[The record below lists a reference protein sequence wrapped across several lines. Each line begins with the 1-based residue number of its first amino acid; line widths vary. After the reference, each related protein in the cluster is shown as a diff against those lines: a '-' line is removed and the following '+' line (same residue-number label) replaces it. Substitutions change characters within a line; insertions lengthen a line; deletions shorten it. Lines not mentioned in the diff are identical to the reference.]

1 MLFIDMYIMKNF
13 KNIRNLINEF
23 VERGNNWGSGG
34 DDGNPDQHMRQL
46 MREMRKH
53 PFKHTTSDRHEIQ
66 WNDSAEAMRHI
77 AHHLAKHDNAY
88 GENAVHHGEDSPE
101 AMYHSDAGD
110 KHSAI
115 YESLRNHIQ
124 NHPKIHPTLRSYAK
138 PLFDVTSDVSD
149 LLWAESNPNWM
160 VSWSKGLRDNNHHH
174 LHDIHQDFKNT
185 PDMGYFLHKDEME

>member
-1 MLFIDMYIMKNF
+1 MYTMKNF

-23 VERGNNWGSGG
+23 VEKGNNRGSGG
-34 DDGNPDQHMRQL
+34 DDGNPDQYMLQL
-46 MREMRKH
+46 MREMRKL
-53 PFKHTTSDRHEIQ
+53 PFNTETSDKHEIQ

-115 YESLRNHIQ
+115 YESLLNHIQ

-138 PLFDVTSDVSD
+138 PLFNVSSDVSD
-149 LLWAESNPNWM
+149 LLCAQSAESNPNWM

-174 LHDIHQDFKNT
+174 LHDIHQDFKDT
-185 PDMGYFLHKDEME
+185 PDMGYFLHNDEIE